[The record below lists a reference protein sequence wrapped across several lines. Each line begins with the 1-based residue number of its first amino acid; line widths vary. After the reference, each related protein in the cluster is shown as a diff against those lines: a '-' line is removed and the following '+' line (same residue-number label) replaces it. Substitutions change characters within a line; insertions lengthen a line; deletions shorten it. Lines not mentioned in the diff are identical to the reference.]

1 MTHIEEIRQSII
13 DKLLSINSEE
23 LLSAFNKILE
33 SKSEDFI
40 QLTKEQKEMLQMGK
54 DDIVN
59 GRMIPQSEVDKMDAE
74 WLGWNY
80 FGLKL
85 L

>member
-1 MTHIEEIRQSII
+1 M
-13 DKLLSINSEE
+13 DKKKDFSDSLLFLTRKE

-74 WLGWNY
+74 WLG
-80 FGLKL
+80 
-85 L
+85 

>member
-1 MTHIEEIRQSII
+1 MAPIEQIRHRII

-33 SKSEDFI
+33 SKPEDI
-40 QLTKEQKEMLQMGK
+40 ISLTKEQREMLLKGK

-59 GRMIPQSEVDKMDAE
+59 GRIVSQSEVDKMDAE
-74 WLGWNY
+74 WLS
-80 FGLKL
+80 
-85 L
+85 

>member
-1 MTHIEEIRQSII
+1 MAQIEQIRHSII

-33 SKSEDFI
+33 SKSEDII

-54 DDIVN
+54 DDIAN
-59 GRMIPQSEVDKMDAE
+59 GRIIPQSEVDKMDDE
-74 WLGWNY
+74 WLN
-80 FGLKL
+80 
-85 L
+85 

>member
-74 WLGWNY
+74 WLG
-80 FGLKL
+80 
-85 L
+85 

>member
-13 DKLLSINSEE
+13 DKLLLINNEE

-74 WLGWNY
+74 WLG
-80 FGLKL
+80 
-85 L
+85 

>member
-13 DKLLSINSEE
+13 DKLHSINSEE

-59 GRMIPQSEVDKMDAE
+59 GRIIPQSEVDKMDAE
-74 WLGWNY
+74 WLG
-80 FGLKL
+80 
-85 L
+85 

>member
-1 MTHIEEIRQSII
+1 MAQIEQIRHRII

-33 SKSEDFI
+33 SKSEDI
-40 QLTKEQKEMLQMGK
+40 VQLTKEQKEMLQMGK

-59 GRMIPQSEVDKMDAE
+59 GRIIPQSEVDKMDGE
-74 WLGWNY
+74 WLN
-80 FGLKL
+80 
-85 L
+85 

>member
-13 DKLLSINSEE
+13 DKLLLINNEE

-59 GRMIPQSEVDKMDAE
+59 GRMIP
-74 WLGWNY
+74 
-80 FGLKL
+80 
-85 L
+85 

>member
-23 LLSAFNKILE
+23 LLSAFDKILE

-59 GRMIPQSEVDKMDAE
+59 GRIIPQSEVDKMDAE
-74 WLGWNY
+74 WLG
-80 FGLKL
+80 
-85 L
+85 

>member
-59 GRMIPQSEVDKMDAE
+59 GRMIPQSAVDKMDAE
-74 WLGWNY
+74 RLG
-80 FGLKL
+80 
-85 L
+85 